1 MSLCHTCSNAVCRGR
16 ISRRVLLTQAAAL
29 AAAPAEV
36 FNQTLTAAPHR
47 TRPAGRPRIDVL
59 FLRPVVTP
67 EISWPGG
74 NCDVPTQQALFTR
87 TLEAAAKKLD
97 VDLRLQTAPVAGQA
111 EVSARLER
119 LRQSPPD
126 GLLLVAMELQR
137 WDDVRHFVESRGDIP
152 TLIYSHLSGFTQHL
166 QTGRHT
172 AKTFLAATQDV
183 AWLEQGLRTL
193 SAIWQIKNTRLL
205 WIGDKPLRETT
216 VPLWGTTFHRITKTR
231 FQEEFQRTAA
241 TPDVRAMADAYAK
254 AARKIVEPS
263 PADLVEAA
271 KNYIAIRRLMEAE
284 KCHGVTIDCLGWKN
298 PVCVAY
304 SRLLDEGCVA
314 ACESDV
320 KAAVAQLI
328 VGLVAGR
335 PGFIQDPSPNTINNT
350 LIGAH
355 CTSPTRLKGFDNP
368 WRAPFLLRDYHTRTG
383 ASPQV
388 LWPEGDDATVV
399 GFDGWSTLMF
409 SGGKV
414 VSNIAQP
421 PAGCCRT
428 AVEVSL
434 NGASN
439 TLNTKGFHQLFVWG
453 NISGPLKVLGKLAG
467 AQLAPIA

>member
-1 MSLCHTCSNAVCRGR
+1 MSLCHTCNQTGCGARF
-16 ISRRVLLTQAAAL
+16 SRRTLLSQAVAL
-29 AAAPAEV
+29 AAAPAEA
-36 FNQTLTAAPHR
+36 FSQALPTAPHQ
-47 TRPAGRPRIDVL
+47 TRPAGKPRIDVF
-59 FLRPVVTP
+59 FLRPAETPVV
-67 EISWPGG
+67 SWPGG
-74 NCDVPTQQALFTR
+74 NCDVGAQQALFTK
-87 TLEAAAKKLD
+87 TIEAAAKKLD
-97 VDLRLQTAPVAGQA
+97 VDLRLQPKPVNGSA
-111 EVSARLER
+111 EVGACLER

-137 WDDVRHFVESRGDIP
+137 WESVNHFVESRGDIP
-152 TLIYSHLSGFTQHL
+152 TLIYSNLSGFTQHM
-166 QTGRHT
+166 QSVRHNP
-172 AKTFLAATQDV
+172 KTFLAATQDV
-183 AWLEQGLRTL
+183 AWLEQGVRLL

-205 WIGDKPLRETT
+205 WIGDKPLKETT
-216 VPLWGTTFHRITKTR
+216 VPLWGTTFQRITKVR

-241 TPDVRAMADAYAK
+241 TPEVRAMAGAYAK
-254 AARKIVEPS
+254 AAKQIVEPS

-271 KNYIAIRRLMEAE
+271 KNYVAIRRLMEAE

-304 SRLLDEGCVA
+304 SRLMDEGCVA

-383 ASPQV
+383 VSPQV

-399 GFDGWSTLMF
+399 DFDDWTTLMF
-409 SGGKV
+409 SSGKV

-434 NGASN
+434 NGVSN

-453 NISGPLKVLGKLAG
+453 NIERQLKAFGRLAG
-467 AQLAPIA
+467 AQLGPIA